1 MTAEVERVVALEG
14 AHVVQAYARPPF
26 VIERGEGMSVY
37 DSEGRE
43 YLDFVA
49 GIAVNALGYNDAG
62 LNEAIGAALARGVIH
77 TSNLYH
83 SAAHAELAELLCA
96 TSFAD
101 RVHFCNSGAEAVE
114 GAIKFARKFAYVAG
128 KTGKTGIVAFE
139 DAFHGRTMGALA
151 LTPREKYQKPY
162 RPLMPEVGVA
172 RFNDLESA
180 RAAICEDTAAVFVE
194 PIQGEGGI
202 NVATPEFLQGLRV
215 LCDEHEALLVCDE
228 IQCGM
233 GRTGALWAHEESGI
247 TPDIMTVAKPL
258 AGGLPIGA
266 ILVTEAVGSAIHPG
280 DHGSTF
286 AGGPVVTAA
295 ALEVLRRVSEP
306 GFLAQVRDTGE
317 YLLERLEEVNSPL
330 IKEVRGRGLIAGID
344 LACASAP
351 LVNAGYEQGL
361 LLLNAG
367 EQVLRFVPPL
377 IAERSHIDTMIGS
390 LTTMLE
396 AVTDAQPE

>member
-1 MTAEVERVVALEG
+1 MTSELERVAALEG

-26 VIERGEGMSVY
+26 VITRGEGMTVY
-37 DSEGRE
+37 DSEGRA

-62 LNEAIGAALARGVIH
+62 LNDAIRKALAAGVIH

-83 SAAHAELAELLCA
+83 SAPHAELAELLCA

-114 GAIKFARKFAYVAG
+114 GAIKFARKFAFEAG
-128 KTGKTGIVAFE
+128 HSGKTGIVTFE
-139 DAFHGRTMGALA
+139 NAFHGRTMGALA
-151 LTPREKYQKPY
+151 LTPREKYQKPF
-162 RPLMPEVGVA
+162 RPLMPDVACA
-172 RFNDLESA
+172 RFNDLDSA
-180 RAAICEDTAAVFVE
+180 RAVINADTAAVFVE
-194 PIQGEGGI
+194 PVQGEGGI
-202 NVATPEFLQGLRV
+202 NIATPEFLQGLRA
-215 LCDEHEALLVCDE
+215 LCDEHDALLVSDE

-233 GRTGALWAHEESGI
+233 GRTGALWAYEESGI

-266 ILVTEAVGSAIHPG
+266 ILVTEAVAGAIKPG

-306 GFLAQVRDTGE
+306 AFLAQVREVGE
-317 YLLERLEEVNSPL
+317 YLLERLEEINSPL
-330 IKEVRGRGLIAGID
+330 ITEVRGRGLIAAIG
-344 LACASAP
+344 LACPAAA
-351 LVNAGYEQGL
+351 LVNAGYEHGL

-377 IAERSHIDTMIGS
+377 IAQRAHIDTLVES

-396 AVTDAQPE
+396 TADDA

>member
-1 MTAEVERVVALEG
+1 MKSELERIATLEG
-14 AHVVQAYARPPF
+14 NHVVQVYGRPPF
-26 VIERGEGMSVY
+26 LITRGEGMTVY
-37 DSEGRE
+37 DNEGRA

-62 LNEAIGAALARGVIH
+62 LNGAIREALDSGVIH

-83 SAAHAELAELLCA
+83 TAAHAELAALLCE

-114 GAIKFARKFAYVAG
+114 GAIKFSRKVAFEAG
-128 KTGKTGIVAFE
+128 KSDKTGIVAFSN
-139 DAFHGRTMGALA
+139 AFHGRTMGALA

-162 RPLMPEVGVA
+162 RPLMPDVTIAE
-172 RFNDLESA
+172 FNDLDSA
-180 RAAICEDTAAVFVE
+180 REAINGNTAAVFVE
-194 PIQGEGGI
+194 PVQGEGGI
-202 NVATPEFLQGLRV
+202 NIAAPAFMQGLRA
-215 LCDEHEALLVCDE
+215 LCDENEALLVSDE

-233 GRTGALWAHEESGI
+233 GRTGSLWGYEESGI
-247 TPDIMTVAKPL
+247 EPDIMTVAKPL

-266 ILVTEAVGSAIHPG
+266 ILVTEAVAGALHPG

-295 ALEVLRRVSEP
+295 ALEVLRRISQP
-306 GFLAQVRDTGE
+306 AFLAQVRDVGE
-317 YLLERLEEVNSPL
+317 YLVERLEEINSPL
-330 IKEVRGRGLIAGID
+330 IRDVRGRGLIVGIELD
-344 LACASAP
+344 CSSAA
-351 LVNAGYEQGL
+351 LVSAGYEKGL

-377 IAERSHIDTMIGS
+377 IAQRADIDTLIPS
-390 LTTMLE
+390 LTGMLE
-396 AVTDAQPE
+396 DLSDA